1 MVLPFTDMNG
11 LNDKTVVLVGPF
23 GQLQQNLITRI
34 TEHGSDVAVITDDVK
49 SAQRVCQNIM
59 DMREVSEKF
68 GRAAALELSIKDLKS
83 TENTF
88 SQSAEIFGG
97 TDIYIDTHL
106 YSLNIPFFTSDKIGN
121 IDSEFNSAFAKIKMM
136 TQTAAAFLKARTRG
150 RIIYLFNQLDMWA
163 ADKAQSDVYVDF
175 IEYVRTTGLDLA
187 GQNTAVNALA
197 IGVSEDYLLSRFGK
211 AMTIQ
216 KSMLKLQESI
226 PHAKM
231 VDYNEIANMT
241 SFIASPLSSGLS
253 GQVIR
258 FDHCL

>member
-1 MVLPFTDMNG
+1 MNG

-68 GRAAALELSIKDLKS
+68 GRAAALELSVADAKS

-106 YSLNIPFFTSDKIGN
+106 YSLNIPFFAGSKPTNLDA
-121 IDSEFNSAFAKIKMM
+121 EFNNAFDKIKMM
-136 TQTAAAFLKARTRG
+136 TKTAAAFLKSRTRA
-150 RIIYLFNQLDMWA
+150 RIIYLFNELDMWA
-163 ADKAQSDVYVDF
+163 ADKIESDVFVDF
-175 IEYVRTTGLDLA
+175 IEYVRNTGLDLA
-187 GQNTAVNALA
+187 SQNTAVNALA

-211 AMTIQ
+211 TLTIQ
-216 KSMLKLQESI
+216 NSLLKLKETI
-226 PHAKM
+226 PHARM
-231 VDYNEIANMT
+231 VDYTEISNMT

-253 GQVIR
+253 GQVLR
-258 FDHCL
+258 LDHCL